1 MIYLAVITL
10 VAATMIVTAFKLID
24 QQVYSIFLATLL
36 GNLVL
41 KSLNIIVSGS
51 IMIYI
56 MNLDNLA
63 GMFSQRSGV
72 QQSMSSTIMSTIMS
86 YMMQHFMQKGL
97 GNFMNS
103 GGGDKNSM
111 QSSFSELEGG
121 LSDPRHP
128 LVQQVKSNCGLQD
141 DNQARMYTQQ
151 ATGLLRENANNDP
164 KGLNSLFGSFGGGQ
178 QQGGIG
184 NLVGGM
190 LDSGSNNNN
199 NQDPTQQQK
208 RKGGGLGDMLGL

>member
-1 MIYLAVITL
+1 
-10 VAATMIVTAFKLID
+10 
-24 QQVYSIFLATLL
+24 
-36 GNLVL
+36 
-41 KSLNIIVSGS
+41 
-51 IMIYI
+51 

-72 QQSMSSTIMSTIMS
+72 QQSISSTIMSTIMS

-103 GGGDKNSM
+103 GGNDRGSM

-121 LSDPRHP
+121 INNDPRHP
-128 LVQQVKSNCGLQD
+128 LVQQIKNNCGLQD

-164 KGLNSLFGSFGGGQ
+164 QGLSSLFGSFGGGQ
-178 QQGGIG
+178 QGGGIG

-190 LDSGSNNNN
+190 LGGGNNN
-199 NQDPTQQQK
+199 NQDPAQQK

>member
-1 MIYLAVITL
+1 
-10 VAATMIVTAFKLID
+10 
-24 QQVYSIFLATLL
+24 
-36 GNLVL
+36 
-41 KSLNIIVSGS
+41 
-51 IMIYI
+51 

-63 GMFSQRSGV
+63 GMFSQRSEV

-128 LVQQVKSNCGLQD
+128 LVQQVKNNCGLQD

-164 KGLNSLFGSFGGGQ
+164 QGLSSLFGSFGGGRGGQ
-178 QQGGIG
+178 QQGSIG
-184 NLVGGM
+184 NLVGG
-190 LDSGSNNNN
+190 LLGGGSGD
-199 NQDPTQQQK
+199 NQNPSQQQQQQK
-208 RKGGGLGDMLGL
+208 KKGDGLGDMLGL

>member
-1 MIYLAVITL
+1 M
-10 VAATMIVTAFKLID
+10 
-24 QQVYSIFLATLL
+24 
-36 GNLVL
+36 
-41 KSLNIIVSGS
+41 NI
-51 IMIYI
+51 
-56 MNLDNLA
+56 DNLA

-97 GNFMNS
+97 GSFMNS

-121 LSDPRHP
+121 LNNDPRHP
-128 LVQQVKSNCGLQD
+128 LVQQVKNNCGLQD

-164 KGLNSLFGSFGGGQ
+164 QGISSLFGNFGGGGRQ
-178 QQGGIG
+178 QQQGGGIG

-190 LDSGSNNNN
+190 LGGGGNNN
-199 NQDPTQQQK
+199 NQDPTQQQQQK
-208 RKGGGLGDMLGL
+208 KKSGGGLGDMLGL

>member
-1 MIYLAVITL
+1 
-10 VAATMIVTAFKLID
+10 
-24 QQVYSIFLATLL
+24 
-36 GNLVL
+36 
-41 KSLNIIVSGS
+41 
-51 IMIYI
+51 MIYI

-72 QQSMSSTIMSTIMS
+72 QQSMSSTIMSTIMR

-164 KGLNSLFGSFGGGQ
+164 KGLSSLFGSFGGGQ

>member
-1 MIYLAVITL
+1 
-10 VAATMIVTAFKLID
+10 
-24 QQVYSIFLATLL
+24 
-36 GNLVL
+36 
-41 KSLNIIVSGS
+41 
-51 IMIYI
+51 

-97 GNFMNS
+97 GSFMNS
-103 GGGDKNSM
+103 GGNDRGSM

-121 LSDPRHP
+121 LNNDPRHP
-128 LVQQVKSNCGLQD
+128 LVQQVKNNCGLQD

-151 ATGLLRENANNDP
+151 ATGFLRENANNDP
-164 KGLNSLFGSFGGGQ
+164 QGLSSLFGSFGGGQ

-190 LDSGSNNNN
+190 LGGGNNNN
-199 NQDPTQQQK
+199 RDPTQQK
-208 RKGGGLGDMLGL
+208 KKGGGGGLGDMLGL